1 MKKAFAL
8 LMVCLSNIALFA
20 NHWTPESAAYSDNMA
35 LYCVIQINGEEQH
48 SDQLEVGVFC
58 GDECRGSAIVSEFWL
73 THRYLAI
80 VTIYGENGHQLT
92 FKLYDH
98 GLGEE
103 LELTSPAAITFDV
116 DGYGNP
122 IEPYVLNFTGEP
134 SEVTQTITLSQGW
147 NWISAYVE
155 ADDLLE
161 QLEKSLGDNGVQI
174 KSKTLVTAWDEDEEE
189 WMGSLQ
195 NVGLSNDKTY
205 LVQTTASCQVT
216 LVGQACVLADYTIT
230 LNPGWNWIGFPSAV
244 AVSLEEAFSGF
255 EAVEGDQIKSKTF
268 VAGWDSDEDEWSG
281 TLTVLT
287 LGQGYM
293 FYSATSGA
301 RTLTF
306 QTGSKSK
313 SPTKPQGG
321 N

>member
-1 MKKAFAL
+1 
-8 LMVCLSNIALFA
+8 MVCLSNIALFA

-35 LYCVIQINGEEQH
+35 LYCVIQINGEEQL

-134 SEVTQTITLSQGW
+134 SEVTQTITLSEGW
-147 NWISAYVE
+147 NWISAYVDITL
-155 ADDLLE
+155 DDL
-161 QLEKSLGDNGVQI
+161 KSALVEALGNTTIRI
-174 KSKTLVTAWDEDEEE
+174 KSNSSATTWNGNRWRGEMDWDVTGMYKIQVA
-189 WMGSLQ
+189 
-195 NVGLSNDKTY
+195 ND
-205 LVQTTASCQVT
+205 C
-216 LVGQACVLADYTIT
+216 TIT
-230 LNPGWNWIGFPSAV
+230 LEGVLLVPANHSIPIVPGANYIGYPFASGM
-244 AVSLEEAFSGF
+244 SLNTAFSGF
-255 EAVEGDQIKSKTF
+255 AISGDKVKSTHAQSSYNGNLWRGN
-268 VAGWDSDEDEWSG
+268 VS
-281 TLTVLT
+281 TLEP
-287 LGQGYM
+287 GQGYIYISNSSENRV
-293 FYSATSGA
+293 F
-301 RTLTF
+301 TF
-306 QTGSKSK
+306 
-313 SPTKPQGG
+313 PTNAK
-321 N
+321 

>member
-92 FKLYDH
+92 FKLYGH

-103 LELTSPAAITFDV
+103 LELTSSAAITFDV

-147 NWISAYVE
+147 NWFSTYIE
-155 ADDLLE
+155 AENPVAMLQLLE
-161 QLEKSLGDNGVQI
+161 VALGENGLYIESSELLSTEYLDGEWIGDLEEVGITNEQMYLIQTSDGCTIQLHGALANPVNHVITFHPEWNWVGYPCS
-174 KSKTLVTAWDEDEEE
+174 EEMTIAE
-189 WMGSLQ
+189 
-195 NVGLSNDKTY
+195 
-205 LVQTTASCQVT
+205 A
-216 LVGQACVLADYTIT
+216 LVGFVPED
-230 LNPGWNWIGFPSAV
+230 
-244 AVSLEEAFSGF
+244 
-255 EAVEGDQIKSKTF
+255 GDQIESMEGYAEYLDGEWLGLSTLKPGQGFLYYSNSATTKTF
-268 VAGWDSDEDEWSG
+268 TFPS
-281 TLTVLT
+281 
-287 LGQGYM
+287 
-293 FYSATSGA
+293 SA
-301 RTLTF
+301 
-306 QTGSKSK
+306 K
-313 SPTKPQGG
+313 
-321 N
+321 